1 MKNQKYTG
9 NKLNDNDL
17 TVIARHPNLGNFS
30 PKVYFSFACL
40 IVPNPLQ
47 YKNTTAGFDAL
58 IQAKKKRM
66 NNSG

>member
-17 TVIARHPNLGNFS
+17 EAVARCIKLDDFS
-30 PKVYFSFACL
+30 PKVHIFFARL
-40 IVPNPLQ
+40 IVANPLQ
-47 YKNTTAGFDAL
+47 DKNTTAGFDAL